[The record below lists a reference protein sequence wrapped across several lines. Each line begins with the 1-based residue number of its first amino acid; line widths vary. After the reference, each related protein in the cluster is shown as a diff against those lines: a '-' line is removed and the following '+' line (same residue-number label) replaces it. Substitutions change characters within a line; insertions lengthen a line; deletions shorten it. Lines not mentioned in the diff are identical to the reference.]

1 MTQKGNPRARS
12 DKRARTDEAETLKD
26 KDSKDSK
33 DSQQESVSENAAE
46 TNRTEVV
53 EEQSASPGAGA
64 ETEPS
69 APADTARAAASDGAV
84 QPEQTPVQPET
95 RSPQANNA
103 SRAGVWL
110 GAVALLVAL
119 GGYGYTQYVV
129 KRALDQALAERA
141 EWAAQITA
149 VTDQVKT
156 QQAVLQTVQ
165 QQVAGLVGVDAQI
178 TALKE
183 QLSQLETAFIETRE
197 RLARNE
203 AALDRLQ
210 GIAKSAAEMTEALAK
225 LGDRRWVV
233 EAGEALAFAQRQLA
247 WDGNLDAAQ
256 AALAALAARLKDAD
270 RPLLRELR
278 KAVEADLL
286 AVQSAPRVDVDGI
299 LAKLDALDDAIA
311 NAPFAYLA
319 EVDPK
324 HKVADTAD
332 ASAPWYQRAWAAL
345 VAFGRAVGQ
354 EWADWLRLERLDAT
368 APELLSPEAA
378 TTLQLNISTWIAAAR
393 VAAQRGDETAYQTA
407 LAKLEKTLARYFDP
421 NAPATQAANAAIAAL
436 KAERVHAERPT
447 LARSLKALSEI
458 ETRLAAPEMQPIG
471 KE

>member
-110 GAVALLVAL
+110 GTAALLVAL
-119 GGYGYTQYVV
+119 GGNGLTFYLV
-129 KRALDQALAERA
+129 KRMLERVHSY
-141 EWAAQITA
+141 
-149 VTDQVKT
+149 VTYVSDKVETQKT
-156 QQAVLQTVQ
+156 DLRTVQ
-165 QQVAGLVGVDAQI
+165 QQVAAIVEVDAQI

-183 QLSQLETAFIETRE
+183 QWRQLEAAFIETRE
-197 RLARNE
+197 RLARDE

-247 WDGNLDAAQ
+247 WDGNVNAAQ
-256 AALAALAARLKDAD
+256 GALATLAARLKEAD
-270 RPLLRELR
+270 RPLLRGLR
-278 KAVEADLL
+278 EAVEADLL
-286 AVQSAPRVDVDGI
+286 AVQAAPRVDLDGI
-299 LAKLDALDDAIA
+299 LAKLAALDDAIA

-332 ASAPWYQRAWAAL
+332 ASAPWYQRAWATV

-378 TTLQLNISTWIAAAR
+378 TTLQLNITTWIAAAR

-407 LAKLEKTLARYFDP
+407 LAKLEKALARYFDP
-421 NAPATQAANAAIAAL
+421 NAPATQAAQAAIAAL